1 MIRKMIN
8 EDAHVYIYGAG
19 ERGLLCRDYFR
30 KNAVSVDAFI
40 ISDSQEKGRISG
52 TDILYL
58 SEISCLN
65 IMVFVAVDS
74 KYWGD
79 IQCAINKRFGIKEQE
94 KFYFITDDDYLY
106 IYREL
111 YPINYTRFLDVS
123 DPAGPLMGCD
133 RGTSISRYYIKKYLD
148 QEWKNATSVYTVYE
162 VGENRYSKQYYPN
175 ASHEILDYT
184 KGEDLTDLSTL
195 PKEGF
200 DVFLCTQVFNFIY
213 NVKAAI
219 QGAYYVLRPGGVLLA
234 TVAGNIS
241 QISKSD
247 MKNYGDYWRFTFLSI
262 KLLVSEVFGEENVS
276 VFPYGNAM
284 STTAYI
290 QGMCVEDLPH
300 PELLDD
306 VDPEYALV
314 IGVTAKRV

>member
-1 MIRKMIN
+1 
-8 EDAHVYIYGAG
+8 
-19 ERGLLCRDYFR
+19 
-30 KNAVSVDAFI
+30 
-40 ISDSQEKGRISG
+40 
-52 TDILYL
+52 
-58 SEISCLN
+58 
-65 IMVFVAVDS
+65 
-74 KYWGD
+74 
-79 IQCAINKRFGIKEQE
+79 
-94 KFYFITDDDYLY
+94 
-106 IYREL
+106 
-111 YPINYTRFLDVS
+111 
-123 DPAGPLMGCD
+123 
-133 RGTSISRYYIKKYLD
+133 
-148 QEWKNATSVYTVYE
+148 
-162 VGENRYSKQYYPN
+162 
-175 ASHEILDYT
+175 
-184 KGEDLTDLSTL
+184 L